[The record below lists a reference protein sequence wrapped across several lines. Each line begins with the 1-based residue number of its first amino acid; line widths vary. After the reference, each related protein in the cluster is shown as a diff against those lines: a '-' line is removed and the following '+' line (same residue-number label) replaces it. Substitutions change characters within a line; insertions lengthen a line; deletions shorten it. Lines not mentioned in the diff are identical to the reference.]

1 MKGIYA
7 IFLLGLLVLA
17 SGCVQPSEGGE
28 RPVKTSATDGIVINE
43 FSSDLTRY
51 ESTESIPLYLEIEN
65 VGGTTAKSVNVTI
78 LGASWETATTKLE
91 KSFGDLSPPDLT
103 VSPPVPG
110 DFKTWTTTLSAFTD
124 VPQGVETEVTLTA
137 RVEYGY
143 SSNGAVHVDVLSKD
157 EYKRRIQKGEV
168 IPTAPTVENSAGPI
182 HIDIDPRGLPPIL
195 TDSRENVSALILLE
209 NVGSGVPIGE
219 GGAEGNIS
227 VTLTLTGLN
236 AKFIKCLDTAATG
249 NKKSI
254 TLKTQLRRGESA
266 KIPCTIEIDKPTAHD
281 TFTILFETEYTYY
294 VEQPLTLTI
303 VGAS

>member
-1 MKGIYA
+1 MKGTYA

-65 VGGTTAKSVNVTI
+65 VGGTTAKDVNATI
-78 LGASWETATTKLE
+78 LGASWVDNVPTKD
-91 KSFGDLSPPDLT
+91 FGNLSPPDLT

-110 DFKTWTTTLSAFTD
+110 DFKTWTTTLSAFTN
-124 VPQGVETEVTLTA
+124 VPQGVETKVTLTA

-143 SSNGAVHVDVLSKD
+143 SNNGAVHIDVLSKD
-157 EYKRRIQKGEV
+157 EYKRRIQKGET

-195 TDSRENVSALILLE
+195 DKKENISVLILLK
-209 NVGSGVPIGE
+209 NVGSGVPITKE
-219 GGAEGNIS
+219 GAEGNIT
-227 VTLTLTGLN
+227 VNLTVTGLN
-236 AKFIKCLDTAATG
+236 AKFVKCLDTEYNPSQTSVIIQT
-249 NKKSI
+249 K
-254 TLKTQLRRGESA
+254 LRRGESA
-266 KIPCTIEIDKPTAHD
+266 KIPCTIELDKPTAHN
-281 TFTILFETEYTYY
+281 TFTILFKTDYRYY
-294 VEQPLTLTI
+294 IEQPLTLTI
-303 VGAS
+303 VGAG

>member
-1 MKGIYA
+1 MKGTYA

-65 VGGTTAKSVNVTI
+65 VGGTTAKDVNATI
-78 LGASWETATTKLE
+78 LGASWVDNVPTKD
-91 KSFGDLSPPDLT
+91 FGNLSPPDLT

-110 DFKTWTTTLSAFTD
+110 DFKTWTTTLSAFTN
-124 VPQGVETEVTLTA
+124 VPQGVETKVTLTA

-157 EYKRRIQKGEV
+157 EYKRRIQKGET

-195 TDSRENVSALILLE
+195 DKKENISVLILLK
-209 NVGSGVPIGE
+209 NVGSGVPITKE
-219 GGAEGNIS
+219 GAEGNIT
-227 VTLTLTGLN
+227 VNLTVTGLN
-236 AKFIKCLDTAATG
+236 AKFVKCLDTEYNPSQTSVIIQT
-249 NKKSI
+249 K
-254 TLKTQLRRGESA
+254 LRRGESA
-266 KIPCTIEIDKPTAHD
+266 KIPCTIELDKPTAHN
-281 TFTILFETEYTYY
+281 TFTILFKTDYRYY
-294 VEQPLTLTI
+294 IEQPLTLTI
-303 VGAS
+303 VGAG